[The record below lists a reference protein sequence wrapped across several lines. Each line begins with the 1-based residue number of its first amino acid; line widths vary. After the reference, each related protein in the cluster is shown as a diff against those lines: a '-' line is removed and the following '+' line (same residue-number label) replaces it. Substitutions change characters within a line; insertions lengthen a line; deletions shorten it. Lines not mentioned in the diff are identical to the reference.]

1 VKFCLLTLVNVTV
14 MVCHGNVAIGKLEQQ
29 VCKV

>member
-1 VKFCLLTLVNVTV
+1 VNVTV